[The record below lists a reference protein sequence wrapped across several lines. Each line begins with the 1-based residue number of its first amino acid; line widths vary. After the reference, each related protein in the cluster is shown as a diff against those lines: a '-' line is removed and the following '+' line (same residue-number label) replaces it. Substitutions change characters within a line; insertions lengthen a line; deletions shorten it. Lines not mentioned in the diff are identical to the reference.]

1 MTGLPPIPPAPEPP
15 APRDAGPGLQR
26 IGDDEPPKGP
36 GLAPIPASVQQRL
49 DDPGEGL
56 VKLTG

>member
-15 APRDAGPGLQR
+15 APRDTGLPR
-26 IGDDEPPKGP
+26 VGDYEPPKGP
-36 GLAPIPASVQQRL
+36 GLPPIPVSVQQRL